1 MKKKKRIPRAVRI
14 PVTRALRDEFAMSLH
29 TSLRGLEHAPSVD
42 IFDNLA
48 GIFNVVQLA
57 LEHDTKHSH
66 EARLITGGAAALNQ
80 AMARV
85 VAGQS
90 PAAHEIAPI
99 RVGINT
105 IDALLGRLDVL
116 ALHGAIQ
123 RLRTMRATNQQ
134 GIHND
139 NQN

>member
-1 MKKKKRIPRAVRI
+1 MKKKRMPRPVRI

-29 TSLRGLEHAPSVD
+29 TSLWALDHAPSADV
-42 IFDNLA
+42 FDTLA

-57 LEHDTKHSH
+57 LEHDAEHCH

-80 AMARV
+80 VMTKAL
-85 VAGQS
+85 AGQR

-105 IDALLGRLDVL
+105 IDALLGRLDAS
-116 ALHGAIQ
+116 ALRRASQ
-123 RLRTMRATNQQ
+123 RLRAMRE
-134 GIHND
+134 ND
-139 NQN
+139 A